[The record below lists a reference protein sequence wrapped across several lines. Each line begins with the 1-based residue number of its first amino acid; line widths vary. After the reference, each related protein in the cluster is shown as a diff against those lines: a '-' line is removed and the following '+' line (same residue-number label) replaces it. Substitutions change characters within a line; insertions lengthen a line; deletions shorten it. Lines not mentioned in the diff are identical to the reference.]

1 MPKVFARR
9 IGLLVLIAATAV
21 ATALAPQLASA
32 SPDATPKA
40 PTVASVEK
48 QLGRL
53 ALANSQLVE
62 QYDHA
67 RVVLKNRQ
75 AAVVRANNT
84 ASAARNALAAASAE
98 MSRTLTA
105 EYEGSAMSVAG
116 ALLTSRSD
124 DSYLAQ
130 MDTMNIVSAHTAQVV
145 DHMSQMQ
152 QSAKSAA
159 TAANKLVD
167 EANAQLATLAQT
179 KIKVQKQITKYQVTL
194 GMLTAAQQATYS
206 AAINPTVSS
215 AKVTFLAGHLVASAK
230 AKIAVHFALA
240 QVGKPYVWGAAGP
253 SSYDCSGL
261 TMASWAAAGVSLP
274 HSAAD
279 QYNYGTHVSMSQLT
293 PGDLIFMYSPIGH
306 VTIYIGD
313 GMMVSAPQSGEDVSV
328 IPVSS
333 FSGSIVGA
341 THLG

>member
-1 MPKVFARR
+1 VAKPFARR
-9 IGLLVLIAATAV
+9 IGLLVLIAATA
-21 ATALAPQLASA
+21 ATTALAPQLASA

-67 RVVLKNRQ
+67 RVVLQQRQ
-75 AAVVRANNT
+75 AAVVRANKA
-84 ASAARNALAAASAE
+84 ASAAQSALDAASAE

-116 ALLTSRSD
+116 ALLTSSSD
-124 DSYLAQ
+124 NSYLTQ

-152 QSAKSAA
+152 QTANTAAA
-159 TAANKLVD
+159 TAKNLFAQ
-167 EANAQLATLAQT
+167 ANAQLKLLAQT
-179 KIKVQKQITKYQVTL
+179 KANVQKQITKYQVTL

-206 AAINPTVSS
+206 AAINPVVS
-215 AKVTFLAGHLVASAK
+215 AKRVTFVASHLVASAK
-230 AKIAVHFALA
+230 AKIAVQFALA

-261 TMASWAAAGVSLP
+261 TMASWHAAGVSLP

-279 QYNYGTHVSMSQLT
+279 QYSYGTHVSMSHLT

-313 GMMVSAPQSGEDVSV
+313 GMMVSAPQSGENVSV

>member
-1 MPKVFARR
+1 M
-9 IGLLVLIAATAV
+9 LVLIAAV
-21 ATALAPQLASA
+21 AATTALAPQLASA

-53 ALANSQLVE
+53 ALTNSQLVE

-67 RVVLKNRQ
+67 RVVLQSR
-75 AAVVRANNT
+75 
-84 ASAARNALAAASAE
+84 LAAAARANKAAAVAQTAFTSATAE
-98 MSRTLTA
+98 MSRTVTA

-116 ALLTSRSD
+116 ALLTSKSD

-130 MDTMNIVSAHTAQVV
+130 MDTMNMVSAHTAQVV
-145 DHMSQMQ
+145 DSVTQLQ
-152 QSAKSAA
+152 KDATDAAAAAK
-159 TAANKLVD
+159 NLVD
-167 EANAQLATLAQT
+167 QAHAQLLALAQS
-179 KIKVQKQITKYQVTL
+179 KRKVQSQITKYQTTL
-194 GMLTAAQQATYS
+194 GMLTAAQRATYS
-206 AAINPTVSS
+206 ASINPAVSP
-215 AKVTFLAGHLVASAK
+215 AKVTFAVSHLVASAK
-230 AKIAVHFALA
+230 AKIAVNFALA

-253 SSYDCSGL
+253 DSYDCSGL
-261 TMASWAAAGVSLP
+261 TMASWHAAGVNLP

-279 QYNYGTHVSMSQLT
+279 QYNYGTHVSLNNLT

-313 GMMVSAPQSGEDVSV
+313 GMMVSAPQSGENVSV
-328 IPVSS
+328 IPVSGS
-333 FSGSIVGA
+333 SGDIVGA